1 MTPPLGTI
9 HLPCAG
15 SLPALV
21 VFLVILAQGSASP
34 APDLETGRAHWAF
47 QELSTNPRPEH
58 PAWSRSAVDDYIAER
73 RESEGLPT
81 EADADR
87 RALLR
92 RVWFQLIGLP
102 PSPEE
107 VQRFVADGR
116 PDALERVV
124 DELLASPRFGERWG
138 RHWLDLA
145 RYADSNGLDENFL
158 FREAWRYRN
167 WVVSAVNADLPFDD
181 FTRLQLAGDLLP
193 FDSIQQRDDQ
203 RIASGFLVV
212 GPKVLLG
219 VKPERQR
226 MEVADEQIDTVGRT
240 FLGLTLGCAR
250 CHDHKFEPIPTADY
264 YALAGIMT
272 STSVMEQRYMLG
284 QQRVMER
291 LVGLGE
297 NGRRLDEAYESYW
310 RRQPQLRQRAGHAKK
325 ALEHLQKKDTKE
337 FARLTKRYPDAI
349 AKAAQSM
356 VTPIEKR
363 IAAQQALIAE
373 LNQAL
378 SNPPPIPPRAMIP
391 ADVESP
397 ADETIRR
404 AGEVD
409 KPGDKVPRGF
419 LQVASRPAR
428 HTARIKGKQSGRAE
442 LAEWLTDTGSGAGN
456 LAARVIA
463 NRVWHHLI
471 GRGIVRT
478 VDNFGIT
485 GEAPTHP
492 KLLDH
497 LARELIDSGW
507 SIKALVKRIVLSRS
521 FALASQTNEA
531 ANEADPG
538 NRFLWRAHR
547 RRLDP
552 ESLRDAM
559 LAAAGDLDLAW
570 VGSTVAYLGDQ
581 ATAVGANKNRR
592 RTDFKC
598 RSVYLPVIRN
608 DLPEVFEAFDFA
620 DPHKTT
626 GSRSRT
632 TAAAQGLFMLN
643 DKTVLAASDA
653 AVQRLFAEIPGND
666 TARVARMFQLCFN
679 EDPTTA
685 ERDLILQ
692 FVEATESRLIGE
704 GAEDADKQAWALA
717 FQALIS
723 SSRFQFLD

>member
-1 MTPPLGTI
+1 MARSTNMPPAL
-9 HLPCAG
+9 AG
-15 SLPALV
+15 LVIAVLAVTAWTLPA
-21 VFLVILAQGSASP
+21 
-34 APDLETGRAHWAF
+34 APTTHPSDPEAGRAHWAF
-47 QELSTNPRPEH
+47 KPLSNNAPSGAY
-58 PAWSRSAVDDYIAER
+58 AWSRSPIDEFTAANRER
-73 RESEGLPT
+73 EGLPT
-81 EADADR
+81 AVDADR
-87 RALLR
+87 RALIR
-92 RVWFQLIGLP
+92 RAYFQLIGLP

-107 VQRFVADGR
+107 VQHFIADRR
-116 PDALERVV
+116 PDAFERIV
-124 DELLASPRFGERWG
+124 DKLLASPRFGERWG

-167 WVVSAVNADLPFDD
+167 WVIAAVNADLPFDE
-181 FTRLQLAGDLLP
+181 FTRHQIAGDLLP
-193 FDSIQQRDDQ
+193 YDSIEQRDNQ

-226 MEVADEQIDTVGRT
+226 MEVADEQLDTVGQT
-240 FLGLTLGCAR
+240 FLGLTVGCAR

-272 STSVMEQRYMLG
+272 STSVMERRYMLG

-291 LVGLGE
+291 LIGLGE
-297 NGRRLDEAYESYW
+297 KGEQLDNAYEVYW
-310 RRQPQLRQRAGHAKK
+310 RNRPQVKQRNDRARTG
-325 ALEHLQKKDTKE
+325 LEHLKKDEEAKVAELFKKHPETIAE
-337 FARLTKRYPDAI
+337 GARDPK
-349 AKAAQSM
+349 
-356 VTPIEKR
+356 TPKPER
-363 IAAQQALIAE
+363 IKAQQALIAE
-373 LNQAL
+373 LSKTL

-391 ADVESP
+391 GDVAAP
-397 ADETIRR
+397 ADEAIRR

-419 LQVASRPAR
+419 LQVVSRPTQHKAQIR
-428 HTARIKGKQSGRAE
+428 EKQSGRTD
-442 LAEWLTDTGSGAGN
+442 LARWLTDTGNGAGN
-456 LAARVIA
+456 LTARVMA
-463 NRVWHHLI
+463 NRVWHHLV

-478 VDNFGIT
+478 VDNFGVT

-492 KLLDH
+492 ELLDH

-521 FALASQTNEA
+521 FALASKSDAT
-531 ANEADPG
+531 ANEIDPE
-538 NRFLWRAHR
+538 NKQLWRAHR

-559 LAAAGDLDLAW
+559 LAAAGSLDLAW
-570 VGSTVAYLGDQ
+570 VDSTVNYLGDQ

-592 RTDFKC
+592 RTDFNC

-626 GSRSRT
+626 GARSKT

-643 DKTVLAASDA
+643 DKTVLASADT
-653 AVQRLFAEIPGND
+653 AVRRLFFEAPD
-666 TARVARMFQLCFN
+666 DDDARVGRMFQLCFN
-679 EDPTTA
+679 EA
-685 ERDLILQ
+685 AIEEERGQILK
-692 FVEATESRLIGE
+692 FVKATEQRLKNE
-704 GAEDADKQAWALA
+704 GAQNANKQAWALA